1 MVGAIDGLQSVP
13 LEPHDDDRGILVEV
27 FSTTWNLPLEPTQW
41 NALHSRAGSLRGVH
55 CHVRHTDVVIVT
67 AGEMLLGLHDA
78 RPSSSTSGASTTMQL
93 GALERAV
100 VIPRGVAHGL
110 YFPIESM
117 CFVGVSHTWDPDDEL
132 RCRFDDEGLGL
143 QWPTSTP
150 ILSTADANAG
160 TLTELRDAVRAS
172 FARSEH

>member
-1 MVGAIDGLQSVP
+1 VDAIDGLQCVP
-13 LEPHDDDRGILVEV
+13 LEPHADDRGVLVEV
-27 FSTTWNLPLEPTQW
+27 FSTNWNLQLAPAQW
-41 NALHSRAGSLRGVH
+41 NTVRSRAGSLRGVH
-55 CHVRHTDVVIVT
+55 CHLRHTDVVVVT

-78 RPSSSTSGASTTMQL
+78 RPSSSTSGASTTMRL
-93 GALERAV
+93 VALEHAV
-100 VIPRGVAHGL
+100 VIPRGVAHGF
-110 YFPIESM
+110 YFPIESV
-117 CFVGVSHTWDPDDEL
+117 CLVGVSDTWDPDDEL

-172 FARSEH
+172 FARPES